1 MIKTF
6 IGEIHVD
13 DQELAFAVA
22 GALETSAPNYEI
34 EVYGATNKFDPHTM
48 SRNPEGRVSMKVYKI
63 ENAPEGV
70 RNESKNRY

>member
-13 DQELAFAVA
+13 DQELAIKVA
-22 GALETSAPNYEI
+22 GALEMSAPNYEI
-34 EVYGATNKFDPHTM
+34 EVYGTNKFDPVTM
-48 SRNPEGRVSMKVYKI
+48 NRNPEGRVSMKVYKI